1 MKKFIINFSRILIS
15 LGLLLY
21 FIYLADLKKIL
32 NTLGSL
38 DTTPVFIAVLFFLGL
53 TLFMSLRWRLLTTS
67 LGIRVD
73 FSKLVSFYMIGFFF
87 NNFLPT
93 SIGGDLSRAFY
104 LGKQSGSRSTS
115 LGTILLERMIGL
127 LATLSLAGVSLI
139 WLLGEFNSRRIL
151 YFTLLLVAGIALVLA
166 MVMSR
171 RVYRRISQILTSITF
186 AGIGLKLSKVL
197 DTLHYYRDKKKV
209 LLGAYLFSLLGH
221 VMIICMNYV
230 LARAIGIDQVS
241 FTYFFLLVPVTF
253 IFSLMPSING
263 IGVRDSGY
271 ILLLGSQQV
280 DTAHALSLSFLV
292 TIVPMLISLLGGVLF
307 VYYRHRGLVAP
318 VTLEENS
325 L

>member
-1 MKKFIINFSRILIS
+1 MKKIVINLSRILIS
-15 LGLLLY
+15 LGLLFY

-32 NTLGSL
+32 NTLGNL
-38 DTTPVFIAVLFFLGL
+38 DTMPVLIAIAFFLGL
-53 TLFMSLRWRLLTTS
+53 TLFLSLRWRLLTNS
-67 LGIRVD
+67 LGIHVD
-73 FSKLVSFYMIGFFF
+73 FHKLVSFYMIGFFF

-93 SIGGDLSRAFY
+93 SIGGDLGRAYY

-115 LGTILLERMIGL
+115 LGTVLLERMIGL

-139 WLLGEFNSRRIL
+139 WLMGEFRTKRIL
-151 YFTLLLVAGIALVLA
+151 YFTLLLVAGIAFVLA
-166 MVMSR
+166 MIMSR
-171 RVYRRISQILTSITF
+171 RIYNRISKVLTSITF
-186 AGIGLKLSKVL
+186 ARIGEKLSRVL

-209 LLGAYLFSLLGH
+209 LLCAYLFSLIGH

-230 LARAIGIDQVS
+230 LAKAIGIDQVS

-271 ILLLGSQQV
+271 ILLLRSQQV

-292 TIVPMLISLLGGVLF
+292 TVVPMLISLVGGVLF

-318 VTLEENS
+318 VSLEEES
-325 L
+325 V